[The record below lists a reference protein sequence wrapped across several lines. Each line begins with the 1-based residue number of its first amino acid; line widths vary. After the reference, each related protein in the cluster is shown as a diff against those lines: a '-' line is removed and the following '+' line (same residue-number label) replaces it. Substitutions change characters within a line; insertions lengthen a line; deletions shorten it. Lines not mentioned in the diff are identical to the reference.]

1 MPPKSTTVSAKAAS
15 IPNRPKNI
23 DKHLN
28 GTPAGSSGGRPSK
41 DAYSQEQDQYKREID
56 RLQSEISELRL
67 KIGDPKTGGS
77 HGPLVARR
85 KALRDEMDALRQEQS
100 KGKSSRGKLLDQI
113 KAANDSVQRK
123 IKELNANRAKLPYK
137 SSVEV
142 DAKIRQL
149 ESQIESGTMRI
160 VEEKKALTEIQ
171 NLRKARKLVDAFG
184 PQQELIEA
192 EKEQIE
198 ELRKQLDDPHN
209 RSTNDRWSEIKRELD
224 QINEQ
229 LDESSKSRDKLFEER
244 NKLQDALTEVFNKKR
259 ESSTR
264 HKEANEKYYAKMQ
277 EDQQRRIDR
286 QKAERDAQEKA
297 EIEQVH
303 IEMREQAALP
313 AYGREIEDCRTL
325 ILHFDKL
332 MGNAPS
338 IEENPSEDPKSTAST
353 TLPKIKE
360 IRQVDGKDGFEG
372 MVAIKKKGAEEE
384 EFFMG
389 GGGGGGKKNKKS
401 KKPATEAPANNQALN
416 LPLSTIN
423 ALYALAV
430 PVPMTR
436 EDVVKT
442 IATLSEKKNWFTENQ
457 ARVTKERIAE
467 TEAKIAAA
475 QARLKTNTATPVEP
489 SAETESAPTEKEAE
503 SPDPAQQ

>member
-1 MPPKSTTVSAKAAS
+1 MPPKSTTTSAKAAS
-15 IPNRPKNI
+15 IPNRVKNT

-28 GTPAGSSGGRPSK
+28 GTPAGGSGGRPTK

-56 RLQSEISELRL
+56 RLQSEISEVRL
-67 KIGDPKTGGS
+67 KIGDPKTGGN
-77 HGPLVARR
+77 HGPLVTRR
-85 KALRDEMDALRQEQS
+85 KALREEMDALREEQS

-113 KAANDSVQRK
+113 KVANDSVQRK
-123 IKELNANRAKLPYK
+123 IKELNGNRAKLPYK

-142 DAKIRQL
+142 DARIRQL

-160 VEEKKALTEIQ
+160 VEEKKALMEIQ
-171 NLRKARKLVDAFG
+171 NLRKAKKLVDAFG
-184 PQQELIEA
+184 PQQEIIEA
-192 EKEQIE
+192 EKEKVD
-198 ELRKQLDDPHN
+198 ELRKQLDDPN
-209 RSTNDRWSEIKRELD
+209 GKSTNDRWSEIKRELD
-224 QINEQ
+224 QINEK

-244 NKLQDALTEVFNKKR
+244 NKLQDSLTEVFNKKR
-259 ESSTR
+259 ESATR

-286 QKAERDAQEKA
+286 QKAERDAQARA
-297 EIEQVH
+297 EIEEVH

-325 ILHFDKL
+325 DH
-332 MGNAPS
+332 
-338 IEENPSEDPKSTAST
+338 T
-353 TLPKIKE
+353 TKIKE
-360 IRQVDGKDGFEG
+360 VRQVDGQDGFEG

-389 GGGGGGKKNKKS
+389 GGGGTKKNKKN
-401 KKPATEAPANNQALN
+401 KKTVTEAPSNNQSLN

-436 EDVVKT
+436 EDVAKT

-475 QARLKTNTATPVEP
+475 QAKFKPNPATPVEP
-489 SAETESAPTEKEAE
+489 SAESEPAPVEKEAE
-503 SPDPAQQ
+503 TVEPAQE

>member
-1 MPPKSTTVSAKAAS
+1 MPPKSTTTSAKAAS
-15 IPNRPKNI
+15 IPNRVKIPTNSQW
-23 DKHLN
+23 H
-28 GTPAGSSGGRPSK
+28 TAGGSGGRPTK
-41 DAYSQEQDQYKREID
+41 DAYSQEQDHTKGKSID
-56 RLQSEISELRL
+56 SRAKLSVSIHLSCYVAHSEVRL
-67 KIGDPKTGGS
+67 KIGDPKTGGN
-77 HGPLVARR
+77 HGPLVTRR
-85 KALRDEMDALRQEQS
+85 KALREEMDALREEQS

-113 KAANDSVQRK
+113 KVANDCSTQK
-123 IKELNANRAKLPYK
+123 LNGNRAKLPYK

-142 DAKIRQL
+142 DARIRQL

-160 VEEKKALTEIQ
+160 VEEKKALMEIQ
-171 NLRKARKLVDAFG
+171 NLRKAKKLVDAFG
-184 PQQELIEA
+184 PQQEIIEA
-192 EKEQIE
+192 EKRKLTNYTIPMVNLPMTAGPKSNVNSIKLMKISHATNYLKNGTNYKIL
-198 ELRKQLDDPHN
+198 LR
-209 RSTNDRWSEIKRELD
+209 R
-224 QINEQ
+224 
-229 LDESSKSRDKLFEER
+229 F
-244 NKLQDALTEVFNKKR
+244 
-259 ESSTR
+259 STR
-264 HKEANEKYYAKMQ
+264 NVNQ
-277 EDQQRRIDR
+277 LPVTRRLTRNTTQRCKKTTTTHRPP
-286 QKAERDAQEKA
+286 KAERDAQARA
-297 EIEQVH
+297 EIEEVH

-332 MGNAPS
+332 MGNASS
-338 IEENPSEDPKSTAST
+338 IEENPTEDSTKSTAST

-360 IRQVDGKDGFEG
+360 VRQVDGQDGFEG

-389 GGGGGGKKNKKS
+389 GGGGTKKNKKN
-401 KKPATEAPANNQALN
+401 KKTVTEAPSNNQSLN

-436 EDVVKT
+436 EDVAKT

-475 QARLKTNTATPVEP
+475 QAKFKPNPATPVEP
-489 SAETESAPTEKEAE
+489 SAESEPAPVEKEAE
-503 SPDPAQQ
+503 TVEPAQE